1 MSMLKMLIL
10 SSIVMWTA
18 IASLWGQGLKTI
30 AATEP
35 KRNLT
40 AIHED
45 GLYKLVTRHYGGH
58 TDPGGN
64 TEPGLF
70 VYSKG
75 EDKWLQITEI
85 STVNGVFGTSSSSNR
100 EDMKKLM
107 RISVGWDH
115 TGLAKQPYAK
125 IPLHT
130 SGSIC
135 FPEIVLWEKDKKRY
149 KLSFLTSSGVKS
161 AATTLYIKAEDLTRE
176 FTKGNNKQNKALHT
190 NP

>member
-1 MSMLKMLIL
+1 M
-10 SSIVMWTA
+10 
-18 IASLWGQGLKTI
+18 KTTI
-30 AATEP
+30 ATEP
-35 KRNLT
+35 RRNLR

-45 GLYKLVTRHYGGH
+45 ESYKLVARHYGRH
-58 TDPGGN
+58 TDEGGN

-85 STVNGVFGTSSSSNR
+85 STVDGVFGKSWSANPA
-100 EDMKKLM
+100 DMEKLV

-149 KLSFLTSSGVKS
+149 KLSFLTASGVKS

-190 NP
+190 NL